1 MERWII
7 YFKNTKMINFI
18 TKKHYDKKCLEDKY
32 FINRWNYYN
41 DAIELAKSL
50 SPQSVLELGCSS
62 FPLCLNSTRID
73 SEHNSEI
80 NYVFDCTKTPWDF
93 KERFDL
99 LICLQTF
106 EHFKN
111 KQTEVF
117 NQIKK
122 IVNKAI
128 ISVPYKWNKPNNCHH
143 NIDENT
149 LLKWFEIK
157 PTFEKISIDSN
168 RKRLICLYEF
178 F

>member
-1 MERWII
+1 L
-7 YFKNTKMINFI
+7 F
-18 TKKHYDKKCLEDKY
+18 
-32 FINRWNYYN
+32 
-41 DAIELAKSL
+41 
-50 SPQSVLELGCSS
+50 
-62 FPLCLNSTRID
+62 
-73 SEHNSEI
+73 
-80 NYVFDCTKTPWDF
+80 
-93 KERFDL
+93 L
-99 LICLQTF
+99 LF
-106 EHFKN
+106 
-111 KQTEVF
+111 V